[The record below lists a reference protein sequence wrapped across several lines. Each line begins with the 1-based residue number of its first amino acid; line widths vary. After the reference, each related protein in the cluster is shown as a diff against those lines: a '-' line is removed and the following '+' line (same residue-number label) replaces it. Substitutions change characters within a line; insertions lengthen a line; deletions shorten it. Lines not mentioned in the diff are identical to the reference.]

1 MGNSEVGHLN
11 LGAGA
16 VVVQDLTRI
25 DDAVAAGELAAQRG
39 AARAVR
45 LSAERRVHLIGLVS
59 DGGVHSGLAA
69 PGGADRAGRRS
80 SAFPTWSSTP
90 SPTAATRCRTR
101 APGSWRPSRTG
112 APPPGNARVGSVV
125 GRYYAMDR
133 DSRWD
138 RTQLAYD
145 LLVHG
150 RGRAPGGRRAPR
162 RSAPPTSAARPTSSS
177 RRPLVGERGA
187 HPPGRRRRPRL
198 QLPARPHAP
207 DHPRAGRA
215 GVRRDRPGRRAAG
228 GALRHDG
235 RVRGG
240 LAVSGRLPAG
250 AARGD
255 AGERPR
261 RARAC
266 RSCTS
271 PRPRSTP
278 TSRTSSTAARRR
290 PTRARSAS

>member
-1 MGNSEVGHLN
+1 M
-11 LGAGA
+11 
-16 VVVQDLTRI
+16 
-25 DDAVAAGELAAQRG
+25 
-39 AARAVR
+39 
-45 LSAERRVHLIGLVS
+45 
-59 DGGVHSGLAA
+59 AA
-69 PGGADRAGRRS
+69 PGGADRARGAARRSRPGPPRLHRRPRHAAALGRRVPGDRRGLVRRRRERAS
-80 SAFPTWSSTP
+80 RQRRRPLLRDGPRLALGAH
-90 SPTAATRCRTR
+90 AARLRPARPRR
-101 APGSWRPSRTG
+101 APSTGRP
-112 APPPGNARVGSVV
+112 
-125 GRYYAMDR
+125 
-133 DSRWD
+133 
-138 RTQLAYD
+138 
-145 LLVHG
+145 
-150 RGRAPGGRRAPR
+150 RAPR

-177 RRPLVGERGA
+177 RRRWSATRRASGPS
-187 HPPGRRRRPRL
+187 RRRRPGL

-250 AARGD
+250 AALGD
-255 AGERPR
+255 AG
-261 RARAC
+261 RASWPSAGC

-290 PTRARSAS
+290 PTRARSASWSPRRATCRRTTTSPR